1 MKIDW
6 EFPIYAIAITLC
18 IITIFGG
25 LFYVDHIGKEKR
37 LRCMELFADKPT
49 VEIMQLCK

>member
-6 EFPIYAIAITLC
+6 EFPIYAIAAILC
-18 IITIFGG
+18 IMALFGG
-25 LFYVDHIGKEKR
+25 LFYVIGKEQR
-37 LRCMELFADKPT
+37 LKCMELFADKPT

>member
-6 EFPIYAIAITLC
+6 EFPILVITITLC
-18 IITIFGG
+18 ILALFGG
-25 LFYVDHIGKEKR
+25 LFYIDNIGKQKR
-37 LRCMELFADKPT
+37 LDCMELFADKPT